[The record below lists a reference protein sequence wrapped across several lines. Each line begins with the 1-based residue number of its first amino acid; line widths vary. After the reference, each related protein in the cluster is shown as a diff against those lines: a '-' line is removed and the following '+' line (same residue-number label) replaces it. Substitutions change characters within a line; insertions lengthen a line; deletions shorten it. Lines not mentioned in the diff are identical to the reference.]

1 MTQSNIISATNA
13 NRLYWLGR
21 YEERVYTT
29 MHLLRRVYDKMID
42 GSECEYIDFWKKFH
56 VENTYSSQEEFEL
69 GMLYDENNPSSVI
82 SAQLRAMD
90 NAMVLRSCIMSES
103 LSYLEMSLAKLRECK
118 AARCKNI
125 TSLQQLTDWSLA
137 FFGCVEQRVEN
148 NVVLC
153 LIYLGRIVEYTDT
166 LIRFD
171 YPVERI
177 RHAFE
182 GLSLYTHLV
191 EHIIDNERREECE
204 KMLAPEACLCV
215 NAERWDMA
223 KAKLLSLI
231 NGIVRI

>member
-1 MTQSNIISATNA
+1 MTQSKIISASNA

-42 GSECEYIDFWKKFH
+42 GKPEEYSVFWRKFN
-56 VENTYSSQEEFEL
+56 VENTYSSHDEFEL
-69 GMLYDENNPSSVI
+69 GMLYDETNPSSVI

-90 NAMVLRSCIMSES
+90 NAMVLRSNIMSES

-118 AARCKNI
+118 VAKTRNI
-125 TSLQQLTDWSLA
+125 TELQQLTDWSLA

-153 LIYLGRIVEYTDT
+153 LIYLGRIVEYIDT
-166 LIRFD
+166 LVRFD
-171 YPVERI
+171 YPVERV
-177 RHAFE
+177 RYAYE

-191 EHIIDNERREECE
+191 EHIVSHETLDEFE
-204 KMLAPEACLCV
+204 KMLTPEIYIPEDGSWSDV
-215 NAERWDMA
+215 KRQ
-223 KAKLLSLI
+223 LLELI
-231 NGIVRI
+231 NSAIRL